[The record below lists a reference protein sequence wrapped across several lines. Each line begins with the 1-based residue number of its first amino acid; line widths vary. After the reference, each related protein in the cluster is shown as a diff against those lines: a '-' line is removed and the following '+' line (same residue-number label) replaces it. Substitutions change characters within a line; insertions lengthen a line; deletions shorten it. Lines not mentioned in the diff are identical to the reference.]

1 LHRKAGA
8 AQNEG
13 RKGKGDRGAHGFY
26 GLCID
31 TEERLV
37 KESPSLK
44 REIGLIGTVLLGLGS
59 MLGSGVF
66 VSIALAE
73 AMVGAWVLAAILL
86 AAALAGCNALSSAQL
101 AASHQRAGGTYEY
114 GHVYV
119 SPAAGFLAGVAF
131 LTAKGASAATA
142 ALAFAAFCDALAPAA
157 LPRVPVA
164 IALVAV
170 LTGLVLAGL
179 RRANRLNAAIV
190 GFVMIVLI
198 VLIVLIT
205 SASLAPGAAPN
216 FSSDI
221 AAPATFLHASAL
233 LFVAFTGYG
242 RVATLAEEVRD
253 PARTIPPAI
262 GATIIV
268 TSLLYLGI
276 GWALVRVP
284 LGETEAATVL
294 EAAALAL
301 GSQGLALAVAL
312 AALVAMVGVLLNLLL
327 GLSRVLLA
335 MGRRGDAPTV
345 LAGMRGD
352 QPDAAIVV
360 VGIGVAGLCLIG
372 DVRIAWTFSAV
383 SVLIYYAVTNLAAL
397 RLAPEHR
404 LFPRW
409 VSWAGLGG
417 CLGLAA
423 FIPPR
428 YWLWMGLV
436 LAIAFA
442 LRHIQRRSPS
452 A

>member
-1 LHRKAGA
+1 M
-8 AQNEG
+8 
-13 RKGKGDRGAHGFY
+13 
-26 GLCID
+26 
-31 TEERLV
+31 V

-44 REIGLIGTVLLGLGS
+44 RDIGLIGTVLLGLGS

-73 AMVGAWVLAAILL
+73 TMVGAWVLAAILL

-101 AASHQRAGGTYEY
+101 AASHPRAGGTYEY

-131 LTAKGASAATA
+131 LMAKGASAATA
-142 ALAFAAFCDALAPAA
+142 ALAFAAFCDALAPAT
-157 LPRVPVA
+157 LPRVPLA

-170 LTGLVLAGL
+170 LTGLLLAGL
-179 RRANRLNAAIV
+179 RRANGLNAVIV
-190 GFVMIVLI
+190 AFVLI
-198 VLIVLIT
+198 VLIVLIA
-205 SASLAPGAAPN
+205 SASLAPGAAPR

-221 AAPATFLHASAL
+221 TAPVNFFHASAL

-242 RVATLAEEVRD
+242 RVATLAEEVHD

-276 GWALVRVP
+276 GWVLIRVP

-294 EAAALAL
+294 ESAALAL
-301 GSQGLALAVAL
+301 GSPGLALAVAL

-327 GLSRVLLA
+327 GLSRVVLA
-335 MGRRGDAPTV
+335 MGRRGDAPAI

-352 QPDAAIVV
+352 QPSAAIVA
-360 VGIGVAGLCLIG
+360 VGIGIAGLCLIG
-372 DVRIAWTFSAV
+372 DVRVAWTFSAV

-397 RLAPEHR
+397 RLAPKQR

-428 YWLWMGLV
+428 YWLVMGVV
-436 LAIAFA
+436 LGITFA
-442 LRHIQRRSPS
+442 LRHLLRRSPS